1 MSEINKNSTKTETP
15 SNEGGNEKKNLSQ
28 RDQKHLWHPLTQH
41 KLSSEMLAIVKAKG
55 SVLYDEDGKEYIDG
69 IASWYTSM
77 YGHCNALITA
87 KVAEQMLK
95 LDQVVFSGF
104 THKPAIELSE
114 ALIKILPS
122 NQQKLFFS
130 DNGSTATEIGIK
142 MALQYHHNLGN
153 DRKVMLAFEEG
164 FHGDTFGAM
173 SVSGLSVYNGAFE
186 EHFIKVV
193 RIPVP
198 NGENTS
204 EVISILNDLI
214 LENNIAGFIYEPLVQ
229 GAAGMKMHD
238 ATGLN
243 ELLKVCKAN
252 GIICVADEVM
262 TGFGKTGKNFA
273 SDYLETQPDI
283 ICLSKALTAGLLPM
297 AITTCSQQV
306 YDAFYSDEI
315 AKGLFHGHTY
325 SANPLACVA
334 ALAGIELLISEEIQK
349 DISRVNKSHQDF
361 RNKLKNHPKV
371 KNIRQLGVI
380 LAFELDVEMERYG
393 EVRNQLFKHFMD
405 SGVFLRP
412 LGNTIYILAP
422 FVISNQ
428 ELKKIY
434 QSITAVL
441 EKF

>member
-1 MSEINKNSTKTETP
+1 MLEISKVTKSTATG
-15 SNEGGNEKKNLSQ
+15 SNEGGNERKTLSQ

-41 KLSSEMLAIVKAKG
+41 KLSNEMLAIVRAKG
-55 SVLYDEDGKEYIDG
+55 SVLYDEHGNEYIDG

-77 YGHCNALITA
+77 YGHCNTDITA

-204 EVISILNDLI
+204 EVISILEDLI

-238 ATGLN
+238 AQGLN
-243 ELLKVCKAN
+243 ELLKFCKAN
-252 GIICVADEVM
+252 EIICVADEVM
-262 TGFGKTGKNFA
+262 TGFGKTGKHFA

-315 AKGLFHGHTY
+315 SKGLFHGHTY

-334 ALAGIELLISEEIQK
+334 ALAGIELLISEEIQQ
-349 DISRVNKSHQDF
+349 DIRRVTKSHQDF
-361 RNKLKNHPKV
+361 K
-371 KNIRQLGVI
+371 
-380 LAFELDVEMERYG
+380 
-393 EVRNQLFKHFMD
+393 
-405 SGVFLRP
+405 
-412 LGNTIYILAP
+412 
-422 FVISNQ
+422 
-428 ELKKIY
+428 
-434 QSITAVL
+434 
-441 EKF
+441 

>member
-1 MSEINKNSTKTETP
+1 MT
-15 SNEGGNEKKNLSQ
+15 LSQ

-41 KLSSEMLAIVKAKG
+41 KLSGEMLAIVKAKG

-77 YGHCNALITA
+77 YGHCNPLITE
-87 KVAEQMLK
+87 KVAAQMQK

-104 THKPAIELSE
+104 THKPAVELSE

-153 DRKVMLAFEEG
+153 NRKVMLAFEEG

-198 NGENTS
+198 NGKNTS
-204 EVISILNDLI
+204 GVLSILKNLI
-214 LENNIAGFIYEPLVQ
+214 IENNIAGFIYEPLVQ

-238 ATGLN
+238 AAGLN
-243 ELLKVCKAN
+243 EILNVCKEN
-252 GIICVADEVM
+252 KIICVADEVM
-262 TGFGKTGKNFA
+262 TGFGKTGKHFA
-273 SDYLETQPDI
+273 SDYLETPPDI

-297 AITTCSQQV
+297 AITSCSQQV
-306 YDAFYSDEI
+306 YDAFYADEI

-334 ALAGIELLISEEIQK
+334 ALAGIELLNSEEIQQN
-349 DISRVNKSHQDF
+349 IRRVIKSHQDYKT
-361 RNKLKNHPKV
+361 RLEKHPKV
-371 KNIRQLGVI
+371 RNIRQLGVI
-380 LAFELDVEMERYG
+380 LAFELDVKMERYG

-422 FVISNQ
+422 FVISST
-428 ELKKIY
+428 ELEKIY
-434 QSITAVL
+434 ESISAAL